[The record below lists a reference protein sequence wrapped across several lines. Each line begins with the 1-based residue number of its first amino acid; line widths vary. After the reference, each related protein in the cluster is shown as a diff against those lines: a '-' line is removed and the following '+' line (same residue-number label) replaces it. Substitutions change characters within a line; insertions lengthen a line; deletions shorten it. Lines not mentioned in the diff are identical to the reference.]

1 MERNLLPSNVVP
13 SAYKLRLEP
22 DLVGFTFDGQQVV
35 DIEIKEETD
44 TITLHSV
51 EIEISKVVVTTGDGA
66 ALAESPVITY
76 DTKAETASFKFA
88 SSLKP
93 CSCKLEI
100 IFKGCLN
107 DKMAGFYRSKCALG
121 ADGIQKYMAITQF
134 EPTDAR
140 KAFPCWDEPAKKATF
155 SITMRT
161 PAGLESLGNMPV
173 ETTTPNDDGSAD
185 VTFGVTP
192 IMSTYL
198 VAFCVGEFEYIQK
211 TTKQG
216 VDVKV
221 YTPHGLKHEG
231 EFALSVA
238 VATLDYFSEFFA
250 QPYPLPK
257 LDMIAIADFAAG
269 AMENWGLVTY
279 REVDMMIDEAK
290 ASSQQ
295 RQRVAIVV
303 AHELAHQ
310 WFGNLVTMEWWNDLW
325 LNEGFASFME
335 NYCTDRLFK
344 DDDWGIW
351 EQYGV
356 DTMGAAQRLDSLKS
370 SHPIQVPIGRAE
382 EVEQVFD
389 AISYCKGSVAVR
401 MVFCLLGEAKFQEG
415 LQNYMGKYK
424 YGNTVTT
431 NLWDSWSEVYGRDVA
446 KIMAGWTQQMGYPY
460 IQVVEEK
467 WGADSVELTLKQAWF
482 LADGSADDSE
492 VAKVWSIPLKF
503 SNSSGVL
510 EEVQIMSEPT
520 QKFTIALGGVADS
533 FVKINAGQFAL
544 ARVAYSPTMT
554 QRLQLGVTS
563 LPPIDRAAL
572 ITDAYALAKA
582 GIGSV
587 EDVVQLLKHY
597 GSETNSSVWKAISGA
612 LSGLKKAMTEVGG
625 EALASFNEFGA
636 KLVKAG
642 FLSVGWTEKPEDTHS
657 DKLLR
662 ATLVGLLDAFCFKDE
677 DVVAQARDLFDKHFD
692 EPSVLPADIKT
703 TVYRIVVKSGGDEEY
718 ERVLKTFYSTN
729 DNSERKFAMYSL
741 GVTTSMELKNRT
753 LDWAVKSGDVK
764 LQDFFY
770 PISPTGGDA
779 EGSVLVWNYFKEN
792 IAVYE
797 DMLKNASPSLM
808 NAVIVNSIGYFSTL
822 ERAEEIETYFN
833 ENPLP
838 KSSRKIAQCVEAIRN
853 NGQFLLKVKS
863 SKLIEANFW
872 A

>member
-279 REVDMMIDEAK
+279 RSTALLYNPERTSLKGKM
-290 ASSQQ
+290 
-295 RQRVAIVV
+295 RVGYVV
-303 AHELAHQ
+303 CHELAHQ
-310 WFGNLVTMEWWNDLW
+310 WFGNLVTMEWWTHLW
-325 LNEGFASFME
+325 LNEGFA
-335 NYCTDRLFK
+335 TWVGWLA
-344 DDDWGIW
+344 
-351 EQYGV
+351 V
-356 DTMGAAQRLDSLKS
+356 DHIFPEWCVWDQFVGGELERALELDSLRS
-370 SHPIQVPIGRAE
+370 SHAI
-382 EVEQVFD
+382 EVECKNSADVGEIFD
-389 AISYCKGSVAVR
+389 AISYSKGASVIR
-401 MVFCLLGEAKFQEG
+401 MLADMIGFDAFKRGLQAYLQKHKYSNASSTDLWEALSTSSGQDVSALMQGWTKQTGFPLVSLSLNTSNNIVASQQRFFATGADETDTTMWPIKFGFEGNATFPATKLETNKETTTDIVLKDGQWLKANKHMNGIFRVKYEAALLARLSPHISTLDTRDRYEIISDLFSLSKSGFGDTADPLKLLPSYNNETTDVVLSIISQRLGELQSVYFEEPEQIQSRLQE
-415 LQNYMGKYK
+415 
-424 YGNTVTT
+424 
-431 NLWDSWSEVYGRDVA
+431 
-446 KIMAGWTQQMGYPY
+446 I
-460 IQVVEEK
+460 
-467 WGADSVELTLKQAWF
+467 
-482 LADGSADDSE
+482 
-492 VAKVWSIPLKF
+492 
-503 SNSSGVL
+503 VL
-510 EEVQIMSEPT
+510 EFFLP
-520 QKFTIALGGVADS
+520 IA
-533 FVKINAGQFAL
+533 
-544 ARVAYSPTMT
+544 ARLT
-554 QRLQLGVTS
+554 
-563 LPPIDRAAL
+563 
-572 ITDAYALAKA
+572 
-582 GIGSV
+582 
-587 EDVVQLLKHY
+587 
-597 GSETNSSVWKAISGA
+597 W
-612 LSGLKKAMTEVGG
+612 
-625 EALASFNEFGA
+625 
-636 KLVKAG
+636 
-642 FLSVGWTEKPEDTHS
+642 
-657 DKLLR
+657 
-662 ATLVGLLDAFCFKDE
+662 
-677 DVVAQARDLFDKHFD
+677 QARDSDNHSDALVRSMAIERCALGNDPNTVQECQARFERFVAGDADAIFPDLRGAVFKTVLKFGGKD
-692 EPSVLPADIKT
+692 ELTALLKIYREAPSADMKVTVLSSIGRSRLPEVHQLVIDFMMGGEVRDQDVT
-703 TVYRIVVKSGGDEEY
+703 TVIAGLGHNPTSRVFLWQWFKSNFEQLHAKFYKGSFLMGRIITYTCSD
-718 ERVLKTFYSTN
+718 
-729 DNSERKFAMYSL
+729 FATEAMA
-741 GVTTSMELKNRT
+741 TEIE
-753 LDWAVKSGDVK
+753 
-764 LQDFFY
+764 DFF
-770 PISPTGGDA
+770 D
-779 EGSVLVWNYFKEN
+779 SV
-792 IAVYE
+792 
-797 DMLKNASPSLM
+797 
-808 NAVIVNSIGYFSTL
+808 TL
-822 ERAEEIETYFN
+822 EKDAIKRAI
-833 ENPLP
+833 
-838 KSSRKIAQCVEAIRN
+838 KQCVESVRANAKWLDASR
-853 NGQFLLKVKS
+853 QSVSEFLM
-863 SKLIEANFW
+863 A
-872 A
+872 